1 MRIIKKKKF
10 ELLNRRLFIFGA
22 FKVLSITFI
31 LERLYKM
38 QIKQSEKYKKLAENN
53 RINNNNKLISSIT
66 KKIIKNKITDM
77 NKVILNIPFISDDIH
92 L

>member
-53 RINNNNKLISSIT
+53 RINNMFVLPSRGIIYDRNDFILAA
-66 KKIIKNKITDM
+66 KIDKI
-77 NKVILNIPFISDDIH
+77 
-92 L
+92 